1 MANVYTNDLVFISV
15 LLAFIYLNK
24 VVSTT
29 QRKKK
34 REKKTRRRNF
44 MSSFI
49 VWTNIYIL
57 MGHRHDM
64 SK

>member
-34 REKKTRRRNF
+34 KEKKRPDEEISCPVLLF
-44 MSSFI
+44 EL
-49 VWTNIYIL
+49 IYIF
-57 MGHRHDM
+57 
-64 SK
+64 

>member
-34 REKKTRRRNF
+34 KRKKDPTKKFHVQFYCLN
-44 MSSFI
+44 
-49 VWTNIYIL
+49 
-57 MGHRHDM
+57 
-64 SK
+64 